1 MHGLAPRAGLLA
13 VLALLLFMVPSLP
26 TNADGAMAP
35 AGVGSRDGSPSP
47 ATAASMRLPS
57 PRPST
62 AGPRAVGAPAAR
74 IASFDC
80 ERLTVRLTLDNT
92 HSADPVT
99 FRYTQSFQSPL
110 YPPYFGE
117 EGANEVDV
125 TAGES
130 VVLVLPVRDDA
141 RTIVTIHMPHGGDA
155 VGQGTC
161 GAAPGAVFTT
171 RDCGALRLGL
181 RLDNSSSTR
190 ATRYR
195 WTERDPA
202 GQVASRS
209 LEVAARRVADVDVP
223 LIDGSSVW
231 VAVAVGD
238 RALVV
243 NTARYTCGQLV
254 LNPRASFGVL
264 ECADVSAPV
273 LLDNSRTTARLRFH
287 VPAHPDVVLGA
298 GETLTLRL
306 HLPIAERL
314 TVYADEVVASG
325 EPIDLA
331 VVSTAR
337 CAAATGY
344 PRTTPAAAAPAGAAS
359 DVSGGGADV
368 VDAGPAASGS
378 APMLPIIGVAALLLA
393 VALVLSGGV
402 GPGRPLRRPR

>member
-1 MHGLAPRAGLLA
+1 VGLLA
-13 VLALLLFMVPSLP
+13 VLAVLLFVVPFLS
-26 TNADGAMAP
+26 TNADGATAP
-35 AGVGSRDGSPSP
+35 AGVRSVDETPSP
-47 ATAASMRLPS
+47 PAAVPIRLPS

-62 AGPRAVGAPAAR
+62 ADPRSVGVAAAR

-80 ERLTVRLTLDNT
+80 ERLTVRLTLDN
-92 HSADPVT
+92 SRSPEGVT

-110 YPPYFGE
+110 HPPYSGE
-117 EGANEVDV
+117 EGAKEVDV
-125 TAGES
+125 AAGES
-130 VVLVLPVRDDA
+130 AVVVLAVREDA
-141 RTIVTIHMPHGGDA
+141 RTIVTVHLPHGGDA

-181 RLDNSSSTR
+181 RLDNSSSPR

-195 WTERDPA
+195 WTQRDPA

-243 NTARYTCGQLV
+243 NSARYTCGRVV

-306 HLPIAERL
+306 HLPLAERL
-314 TVYADEVVASG
+314 RVYADEVVAG
-325 EPIDLA
+325 NGPIDLA

-337 CAAATGY
+337 CAGATGD
-344 PRTTPAAAAPAGAAS
+344 PRTTPAAGAAS
-359 DVSGGGADV
+359 DVSAGRADV
-368 VDAGPAASGS
+368 VDADPAAAGS
-378 APMLPIIGVAALLLA
+378 APLLPVIGVAALLLA
-393 VALVLSGGV
+393 VALVRFGGV
-402 GPGRPLRRPR
+402 GTGPILRRSR